1 MNIFIDLPNWT
12 QLSAYLYP
20 KVADFKDYL
29 FIYGNSRQSSS
40 LAHVN
45 PPHYNRLIRPLDLP
59 FRPSSK

>member
-29 FIYGNSRQSSS
+29 FIYGNSR
-40 LAHVN
+40 
-45 PPHYNRLIRPLDLP
+45 
-59 FRPSSK
+59 